1 MATNGITQT
10 FVATGVGT
18 FSPAAAT
25 FLKFKGTGNLTLGGT
40 SPVGT
45 VKLEKSYDTTNW
57 FDVSLDSLGTIAA
70 WTLAATTEISVLV
83 DEPEADVAY
92 RVNCT
97 AYTSG
102 TITARLAA

>member
-10 FVATGVGT
+10 FSGTGTGT
-18 FSPAAAT
+18 FSPSSAT
-25 FLKFKGTGNLTLGGT
+25 FIKFRGTANLTLGGT

-45 VKLEKSYDTTNW
+45 VKLEKSYDTTTW
-57 FDVSLDSLGTIAA
+57 FDVSVDSLGTPAS
-70 WTLAATTEISVLV
+70 WTLGASTEISVLV

>member
-10 FVATGVGT
+10 FSGTGTGT

-25 FLKFKGTGNLTLGGT
+25 FIKFKGTANLTLGGT

-45 VKLEKSYDTTNW
+45 VKLEKSYDLTNW
-57 FDVSLDSLGTIAA
+57 FDVSVDALGTPAS
-70 WTLAATTEISVLV
+70 WVLNSTEVSVLV
-83 DEPEADVAY
+83 DEPEDDVAY